1 MFAASLSNQAR
12 PISVL
17 LGGSGMRRIVEQI
30 KPDVGVLLK
39 PDGLCASRSTP
50 MEVAAAPWEADR
62 HDLYHTRVSAL
73 VVEMAK
79 DDPELV
85 LEKIGQLTRSGEIA
99 PDELVHI
106 DRIARQWIKIARDN
120 LKKGQR

>member
-1 MFAASLSNQAR
+1 MFAASLSSQAR

-17 LGGSGMRRIVEQI
+17 LGGSGMRHIVEQK

-39 PDGLCASRSTP
+39 PYDHCASRSTP
-50 MEVAAAPWEADR
+50 MEVAAAPRETDR

-99 PDELVHI
+99 PDEMVHI
-106 DRIARQWIKIARDN
+106 ERVAGQWIKIARDN

>member
-1 MFAASLSNQAR
+1 MFAAILSNQAR
-12 PISVL
+12 PLSVL
-17 LGGSGMRRIVEQI
+17 LGGSGVRRIVEQ
-30 KPDVGVLLK
+30 KKLDVGVLLK
-39 PDGLCASRSTP
+39 PDDHCASWSP
-50 MEVAAAPWEADR
+50 SLDVAAPPWEADF

-85 LEKIGQLTRSGEIA
+85 LEKIGQLKASGEIA
-99 PDELVHI
+99 PDELEHI
-106 DRIARQWIKIARDN
+106 EAIARQWIKIARDN

>member
-1 MFAASLSNQAR
+1 MFAAIPSKQAR

-17 LGGSGMRRIVEQI
+17 LGGSGMRRIVEQK

-39 PDGLCASRSTP
+39 PDGLRTLRSPQGDVATP
-50 MEVAAAPWEADR
+50 PWEADH
-62 HDLYHTRVSAL
+62 HDPYRKRVSAL

-85 LEKIGQLTRSGEIA
+85 LEKIVQLQQSGEIA
-99 PDELVHI
+99 PDELAHI
-106 DRIARQWIKIARDN
+106 ERIARQWVKISRDN
-120 LKKGQR
+120 LKKGQP